1 MATLKIGGKDY
12 DINPGWG
19 LIEDVAKRAEKKGY
33 QNVDYLLEAIWT
45 YLPRRFIFF
54 KPFLSKRSMRNSIM
68 PKELQAAD
76 KVVADL
82 TSLEGKEG
90 GNSV

>member
-19 LIEDVAKRAEKKGY
+19 LIEDVSKRAEKKGY
-33 QNVDYLLEAIWT
+33 QNVDYLIEAIWT
-45 YLPRRFIFF
+45 YLPRKWGLF
-54 KPFLSKRSMRNSIM
+54 KPFFSRKSLKNSIF

-76 KVVADL
+76 KIVADL
-82 TSLEGKEG
+82 TSLEGKQG
-90 GNSV
+90 GN